1 MGVRQFYWR
10 DLPSLIR
17 YRQQGQFFDSA
28 MLLTRGP
35 MLVSIGALTTY
46 FASATGIFTY
56 LCAND
61 NDPACPLLGQVMH
74 ATTLPYA
81 RLTFLAPES
90 ALESEIL
97 PQLVEQLVKD
107 IGERGALHL
116 LAEVDEQSLAFE
128 SLREVSFAIYAR
140 QRVWR
145 MKSQV
150 AGPTINKCW
159 QPAQQQDIIPVRSL
173 HNSLVPAMVQQIES
187 LPKDDFEG
195 FVYYHEGD
203 LQAYVEVKRGLRGIW
218 VQPFFHPDLDDL
230 TPVLKDLLT
239 ALNARRNQ
247 PVYICVRS
255 YQSWLEN
262 WVEAMDAEPG
272 PLQAVMVK
280 HLAISKKVEPSFAL
294 QALEGRQPEATAS
307 ITNRSVSNN
316 S

>member
-10 DLPSLIR
+10 DLPALIR
-17 YRQQGQFFDSA
+17 YRHQGQFFDNA

-35 MLVSIGALTTY
+35 LLVPIGALTTY

-56 LCAND
+56 LCGND
-61 NDPACPLLGQVMH
+61 NDLACPLLGQVIH
-74 ATTLPYA
+74 TTTQPYA
-81 RLTFLAPES
+81 RLSFLAPES

-97 PQLVEQLVKD
+97 PQLIEQLVKD

-145 MKSQV
+145 MKSQAV
-150 AGPTINKCW
+150 GLIVNNYW
-159 QPAQQQDIIPVRSL
+159 QPAQRQDIIPVRSL

-187 LPKDDFEG
+187 LPKDDLEG
-195 FVYYHEGD
+195 FVYYHGGD
-203 LQAYVEVKRGLRGIW
+203 LGAYVEVKRGSRGIW

-230 TPVLKDLLT
+230 TPVLTDLLT
-239 ALNARRNQ
+239 ALNARRSQ
-247 PVYICVRS
+247 PIYICVRS

-294 QALEGRQPEATAS
+294 QGLEGRQPEATAS
-307 ITNRSVSNN
+307 ITNRSISNN